1 MRRLPDQSGSGGQR
15 VQIAPS
21 QASTHKRRAAKAV
34 AAAAEEAARLLSGV
48 RIGSGGAAATGGP
61 KGTGKQHQQ
70 QQQAVS
76 SQSVSTRGGPPAM
89 SSVKGA
95 AVRYQTHV
103 GTGGG
108 IYTFEVAS
116 GSVAAAAA
124 SGKGQTRGRSLV
136 SEYMG
141 QPGGRSGGAAV
152 PTVRKT
158 GLVVAKK

>member
-48 RIGSGGAAATGGP
+48 RIGGGAAATGP
-61 KGTGKQHQQ
+61 KGTGKQQHHQQ
-70 QQQAVS
+70 VVS
-76 SQSVSTRGGPPAM
+76 SQSVSSRGGPPAM

-116 GSVAAAAA
+116 GSAAAA
-124 SGKGQTRGRSLV
+124 SGKGLTRGRSLV

-141 QPGGRSGGAAV
+141 QPGGSSGGAAV
-152 PTVRKT
+152 PTVKKT
-158 GLVVAKK
+158 GLVVAKKL